1 MAKIGYMMLKKG
13 SWRGKQIVSREWVAE
28 STQTHTNGI
37 GVGYGYQWWRGKAFI
52 NSQTIEV
59 LYASGHGGQKIFIIP
74 QLDLVAVFTSKV
86 FNPTGHNGPEKMLT
100 KYILP
105 AIIPPAAPPE
115 IVKLD
120 SKLLDKLTG
129 KYKIKDI
136 DAVLPVFREGDTLYA
151 KTGFWE
157 KVELLP
163 ENEHR
168 FHGSSKKFGDFQVDV
183 FTDENGNVRQLIAHF
198 ELRSMLLDKID

>member
-1 MAKIGYMMLKKG
+1 MMLKNGK
-13 SWRGKQIVSREWVAE
+13 WRGKQIVSKEWIEA
-28 STQTHTNGI
+28 STQTHINGL
-37 GVGYGYQWWRGKAFI
+37 GLGYGYQWWRGKAFI

-86 FNPTGHNGPEKMLT
+86 FNPTGHRGPEKILL

-105 AIIPPAAPPE
+105 AMVPTGEPRKT
-115 IVKLD
+115 VKLGPGY
-120 SKLLDKLTG
+120 LDRLTG

-136 DAVLPVFREGDTLYA
+136 DAVIPVFREGDTLYT

-157 KVELLP
+157 TVELVP
-163 ENEHR
+163 ENENR
-168 FHGSSKKFGDFQVDV
+168 FFGFSKKLGDFQVDV
-183 FTDENGNVRQLIAHF
+183 INDENGNVRHLTAHF
-198 ELRSMLLDKID
+198 ELRSMRLDKVE